1 MIDKNDKLH
10 PGATGL
16 EVRGLTVAYGAQTV
30 LENLSFTLPAG
41 ASLAIVGESGC
52 GKTTLLTTLAGL
64 LKPRSGT
71 IRWRTAAG
79 QDIPRLHSSFVW
91 QGLGLF
97 PWKTVR
103 ENLALPFALKNAVV
117 PKAEGPARVEAMLTE
132 LGLKGLEDR
141 WPAQLS
147 GGQRQRL
154 ALGRALIA
162 DPEVLFMD
170 EPFSALDA
178 LRRER
183 LQDFL
188 ADLRVRRPVTMIFVT
203 HDIAEAVYLASHV
216 LLLAANPPRLIALY
230 ENPAWVAERQSA
242 RRDDPAF
249 IKAAQ
254 HVHAELLGA
263 ARRAEASHEAE
274 EAAR

>member
-1 MIDKNDKLH
+1 MTDQHKNNNTN
-10 PGATGL
+10 PGAAGL

-30 LENLSFTLPAG
+30 LEDLSFSLSPG

-64 LKPRSGT
+64 LTPRSGS
-71 IRWRTAAG
+71 IRWRTADEK
-79 QDIPRLHSSFVW
+79 DIPRLHSSFVW

-103 ENLALPFALKNAVV
+103 ENLALPFELKNAVV
-117 PKAEGPARVEAMLTE
+117 PRDEAPARVDAMLSE

-188 ADLRVRRPVTMIFVT
+188 AELRVRRPVTMIFVT
-203 HDIAEAVYLASHV
+203 HDITEAVFLASHV
-216 LLLAANPPRLIALY
+216 LLLAANPPRLIELY
-230 ENPAWVAERQSA
+230 ENPAWVPELQSA
-242 RRDDPAF
+242 RREDPAF
-249 IKAAQ
+249 VEAAR

-263 ARRAEASHEAE
+263 CAKR

>member
-1 MIDKNDKLH
+1 MTQNKNTRH
-10 PGATGL
+10 PEAAGL
-16 EVRGLTVAYGAQTV
+16 TVRGLTVAYGAQTV
-30 LENLSFTLPAG
+30 LEDLSFALPAG

-71 IRWRTAAG
+71 IRWETGDGRE
-79 QDIPRLHSSFVW
+79 IPRLHSSFVW

-103 ENLALPFALKNAVV
+103 ENLALPFELRNAVV
-117 PKAEGPARVEAMLTE
+117 PKAEGPARVAAMLSE
-132 LGLKGLEDR
+132 LGLAGLEDR

-188 ADLRVRRPVTMIFVT
+188 AELRVRRPVTMIFVT
-203 HDIAEAVYLASHV
+203 HDIAEAVFLASHV
-216 LLLAANPPRLIALY
+216 LLLAADPPRLIELY
-230 ENPAWVAERQSA
+230 ENPAWVPERQSA

-249 IKAAQ
+249 VEAAR
-254 HVHAELLGA
+254 HVHAALLGA
-263 ARRAEASHEAE
+263 SRRHAEK
-274 EAAR
+274 EAA